1 MRMDNWK
8 KKLKKIKEDLP
19 RTNVKPVKKVRCR
32 PSQEEIRV
40 LDDLI
45 RRRKRK

>member
-1 MRMDNWK
+1 MNDWK
-8 KKLKKIKEDLP
+8 KKLREVKKDLP
-19 RTNVKPVKKVRCR
+19 KIGVKPVKKLKCK
-32 PSQEEIRV
+32 PGQEEIRV

>member
-1 MRMDNWK
+1 MDDWK

-32 PSQEEIRV
+32 PSQKEIRISGN
-40 LDDLI
+40 LI